1 MDVVLLILK
10 IIGIVLLSLIGLVIL
25 FMLAVFLWPFSY
37 RIKAQKDAND
47 FHAAARILWLLGL
60 VTAHVIY
67 DGKARL
73 VVKVIGIPVYKV
85 PIWPAEEKEAAVP
98 ERADADKALSETDAD
113 SSEKTMPDGTNE
125 NADVLSDDYVSEGEY
140 FQDSMEDSEMLTDEE
155 IDREIE
161 EALADTS
168 EEDAFDR
175 LPFGKKIKAF
185 IHKIKEFI
193 LKLREKCYNIQGSVE
208 DFINKS
214 KKKYKEIKYYYKLI
228 RHPSVKPALLKLWKA
243 TKSLLRHIRPRRL
256 KADIEFGTGDPASTM
271 KVYGYYCMIYPF
283 YGKQIRVEPD
293 MENKFL
299 RFDAKL
305 SGRFQ
310 LFRFIWMGWS
320 LFADRNVRKLIR
332 LIRREVKRR
341 GGK

>member
-1 MDVVLLILK
+1 MVLLILK

-37 RIKAQKDAND
+37 RIKAHKDEND
-47 FHAAARILWLLGL
+47 FNAAVRILWLLGL
-60 VTAHVIY
+60 VTAHVTY
-67 DGKARL
+67 DGEARL
-73 VVKVIGIPVYKV
+73 IVKVIGIPVYKV
-85 PIWPAEEKEAAVP
+85 PIWPVEEKE
-98 ERADADKALSETDAD
+98 EDGKADDAESVSAETDAD
-113 SSEKTMPDGTNE
+113 AKETPAPDG
-125 NADVLSDDYVSEGEY
+125 NAEDVLKDDSVSEGEY
-140 FQDSMEDSEMLTDEE
+140 FQDSMGDSEMLTDEE

-168 EEDAFDR
+168 EEDAFDK
-175 LPFGKKIKAF
+175 LPLGKKIKAF
-185 IHKIKEFI
+185 IHKIKELI
-193 LKLREKCYNIQGSVE
+193 LKLREKCYNIKSSVE
-208 DFINKS
+208 DFIHKT

-228 RHPSVKPALLKLWKA
+228 QHPSVKPALLKLWKS
-243 TKSLLRHIRPRRL
+243 TKSLLKHIRPRRL
-256 KADIEFGTGDPASTM
+256 KADIAFGTGDPASTM

-283 YGKQIRVEPD
+283 YGKHIKVEPD

-310 LFRFIWMGWS
+310 LFRFVWMGWS

-341 GGK
+341 GRK